1 MRQSSL
7 LLSLLFLWT
16 AGVKGQSLIP
26 SPLTY
31 QPLTGSHPLERTYR
45 IEPESK
51 AIWREAKA
59 AGWDVLQ
66 SSSLSA
72 YRGHSASRN
81 RNQGIISMACYA
93 DDPRPEAYALR
104 ITPDTLWVKANTTD
118 GWRHALTTL
127 RRLAADANNGAIPCV
142 SIEDAPAMAWRGV
155 MLDVSRHFY
164 PIPTLYNV
172 VDWLA
177 RYKMNRLHLHLTDAA
192 GWRMEI
198 KRYPLLTKQAAW
210 RDAALWKTWWNGTRA
225 YAHEGDTAAYG
236 GYYTQ
241 KQLRQLVKYASR
253 RGVTIVPEIEMPAH
267 SEEVTAAYP
276 ELSCTHDPKGQ
287 PDFCPGNEGTFT
299 FLQNVLAE
307 VMDVFP
313 STDIHVGGDEA
324 GKAAWPTC
332 SLCRQRVKDEDLP
345 SVQALQGYL
354 IRRIAAYARER
365 GRRIIAWD
373 EVLDDSMP
381 TDVQVMIWRDTTT
394 VRKAIARGHD
404 VILAPGAFC
413 YLDAYQDDPSLGPE
427 ANGAYRPLS
436 RVYGYRPLAGLSVEE
451 RRHIRGIHG
460 CLWTEYVPTPADV
473 ERMLLPRLLAIAE
486 NGWTGG
492 FEKDY
497 ASFRQRAVAECNRL
511 RAQGIQAFDLG
522 AEVGDRPASRQPV
535 WHKARGAKVIYHRPY
550 NNTYTAGGETALT
563 DGRRGGWDYGA
574 GSAWQGFISRGR
586 IDLTLDLGKVMD
598 VRRVALDFFQSAGP
612 EIYLAS
618 SFRIAAVDE
627 AGQETELVTRS
638 ETTVR
643 HTLPSVETWDWQGE
657 IRTRYLHI
665 QANSGPLGGWLFT
678 DEIIVE

>member
-1 MRQSSL
+1 MMLLAMTLTLEAWAQRADYRVVPLPAHIASSKGDAYRLTAATRIVYQGGADMERNAKFLAAYISEKTHIAPATATADKRNQRGNIL
-7 LLSLLFLWT
+7 LRIDPKVRASE
-16 AGVKGQSLIP
+16 G
-26 SPLTY
+26 
-31 QPLTGSHPLERTYR
+31 YR
-45 IEPESK
+45 IEVTGRGVV
-51 AIWREAKA
+51 I
-59 AGWDVLQ
+59 AGSTPQGVFYGIQ
-66 SSSLSA
+66 TVRKSLPILA
-72 YRGHSASRN
+72 TATEVTLPATVITDAPRFGYRGMHL
-81 RNQGIISMACYA
+81 
-93 DDPRPEAYALR
+93 D
-104 ITPDTLWVKANTTD
+104 
-118 GWRHALTTL
+118 
-127 RRLAADANNGAIPCV
+127 CV
-142 SIEDAPAMAWRGV
+142 
-155 MLDVSRHFY
+155 RHFF
-164 PIPTLYNV
+164 T
-172 VDWLA
+172 VDFIKEYIDLLA
-177 RYKMNRLHLHLTDAA
+177 LHNMNRFHWHLTDDQ
-192 GWRMEI
+192 GWRIEI
-198 KRYPLLTKQAAW
+198 KKYPRLTQVGAW
-210 RDAALWKTWWNGTRA
+210 RTGTTVGRNSDIDD
-225 YAHEGDTAAYG
+225 GQRYG

-332 SLCRQRVKDEDLP
+332 SLCRQRVKDEGLP

-451 RRHIRGIHG
+451 RSHIRGIQG

-492 FEKDY
+492 LEKDY

-598 VRRVALDFFQSAGP
+598 VRRVAMDFFQSAGP
-612 EIYLAS
+612 EIYLPS

-643 HTLPSVETWDWQGE
+643 HTLPSVETWGWQGE